1 MMFNVRQYLVVVI
14 TSSVLAFTSFASGAS
29 NDMTLA
35 DSLEN
40 SLQALVASQ
49 DYRSASTAAYRLA
62 SARSRLGET
71 DAACAALSQS
81 LAYYRQALAKETGVF
96 EPAASGIND
105 DSDGMAEVRAQFGCK
120 RS

>member
-1 MMFNVRQYLVVVI
+1 MFNVRLYFAVVGA
-14 TSSVLAFTSFASGAS
+14 SLLAFTSLASGAS
-29 NDMTLA
+29 NDTTLA
-35 DSLEN
+35 DTLEKSLP
-40 SLQALVASQ
+40 AFIASQ

-71 DAACAALSQS
+71 AAACAALSQS
-81 LAYYRQALAKETGVF
+81 LEYYRQALAKEPGVF

-105 DSDGMAEVRAQFGCK
+105 DSDGMAEVRAQFGCQ